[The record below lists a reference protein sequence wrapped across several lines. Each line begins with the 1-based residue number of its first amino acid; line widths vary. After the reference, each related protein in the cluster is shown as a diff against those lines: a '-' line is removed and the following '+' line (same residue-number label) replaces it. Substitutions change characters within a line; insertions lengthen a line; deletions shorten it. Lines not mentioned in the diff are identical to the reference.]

1 MKKLSQFIAM
11 LVIAG
16 YLFSPVDVAPDVI
29 PMVGWIDD
37 PIMIIV
43 MLWASGVFEDEK
55 PTYKVIDNDN
65 KYLSGD

>member
-29 PMVGWIDD
+29 PVVGWLDD
-37 PIMIIV
+37 PVMIVV
-43 MLWASGVFEDEK
+43 MLWASGVFEEEK
-55 PTYKVIDNDN
+55 PTYNDN
-65 KYLSGD
+65 KYLPGD

>member
-55 PTYKVIDNDN
+55 PTDNDN

>member
-16 YLFSPVDVAPDVI
+16 YLFSPIDVAPDVI
-29 PMVGWIDD
+29 PVVGWLDD
-37 PIMIIV
+37 PVMIVI
-43 MLWASGVFEDEK
+43 MLWASGVFDKEE
-55 PTYKVIDNDN
+55 PTYRVVDND